1 MSSAQ
6 KSKNKIAVGQA
17 GGPTPVINAALVG
30 FVRAA
35 LEAFEHVV
43 GLEHGLEGALK
54 ESFVDF
60 TQSDD
65 NLLDLLLHTSAAA
78 LGSSR
83 YKLSDHDCEKIIRV
97 FQQHDIHHLALIG
110 GNGSMWMAHHLSEAA
125 VKSGFE
131 LNIVGIPKTID
142 NDLPCTDHTPGYGSA
157 ARFLALAV
165 RDAGLDLEAMK
176 TFDDVIILE
185 AMGRDSGWLAAS
197 SALAKESADN
207 APHLIYIPE
216 ISFDETQF
224 LADVRQ
230 IHARLGYVFV
240 VVGEGIRNV
249 NGLPVGGTNLADSLG
264 RTLYSLT
271 DGPALHLTRLT
282 REKLGLQT
290 RFLRPNTIGRSLST
304 CVSETDRAEAA
315 AAGDAAA
322 RLLAQGKNGLMVTLE
337 RSSDTPYTC
346 KTGTVSLSEAANS
359 PAHLLPRSFMDTT
372 GTMINDAFR
381 DYALPLIGDIPSI
394 ARLPKSGAKS

>member
-1 MSSAQ
+1 MSSA
-6 KSKNKIAVGQA
+6 KKGKNKIAVGQS
-17 GGPTPVINAALVG
+17 GGPTPVINAALAG

-35 LEAFEHVV
+35 LESFEQVV
-43 GLEHGLEGALK
+43 GLEHGIEGALK
-54 ESFVDF
+54 ESFIDL
-60 TQSDD
+60 SYSAD
-65 NLLDLLLHTSAAA
+65 NLLDLLTHTTAAA

-83 YKLSDHDCEKIIRV
+83 YKLTGIDCEKIIRV

-110 GNGSMWMAHHLSEAA
+110 GNGTMWMASYLSEMA

-185 AMGRDSGWLAAS
+185 AMGRDSGWLAAA
-197 SALAKESADN
+197 SALAKESADD

-216 ISFDETQF
+216 IFFDETQF

-230 IHARLGYVFV
+230 VHARLGYVFV
-240 VVGEGIRNV
+240 VVGEGIRDA
-249 NGLPVGGTNLADSLG
+249 NGLPLGGTNLTDSLG

-271 DGPALHLTRLT
+271 DGPAVHLSRLT
-282 REKLGLQT
+282 REKIGLQT

-304 CVSETDRAEAA
+304 CVSETDRAEAV

-322 RLLAQGKNGLMVTLE
+322 RLLAQRKNGLMVTLE
-337 RSSDTPYTC
+337 RSSGTPYTC
-346 KTGTVSLSEAANS
+346 KTGTASLSEAANS
-359 PAHLLPRSFMDTT
+359 PIRLLPRTFMDAA
-372 GTMINDAFR
+372 GAMISVSFR
-381 DYALPLIGDIPSI
+381 DYALPLIGDIPAI
-394 ARLPKSGAKS
+394 ARLRKLGAKS